1 MSQDYRCTTCNIY
14 FARKSSYNRHLIS
27 QKHIEKCIP
36 NNPPEYRCACGNVYM
51 YKTGLLKHRHKCSF
65 TTESTNTDYELLLL
79 EREKLKYQV
88 EQLLE
93 SSHVTINNSIE
104 NQNINIIQINSFGN
118 ETIDYLSDDEIND
131 CINRVYDSVPSLIRE
146 IHFNPAHPENHNIKI
161 TNKKLP
167 HASIMDSDNKWQL
180 IDKELA
186 ITTLVDNGYNILD
199 HRFNKNPAAFT
210 EDRRR
215 HYRRFQEKYDSCERE
230 TMKRIKNDVELVV
243 LNGTKNIHMS

>member
-1 MSQDYRCTTCNIY
+1 
-14 FARKSSYNRHLIS
+14 
-27 QKHIEKCIP
+27 
-36 NNPPEYRCACGNVYM
+36 
-51 YKTGLLKHRHKCSF
+51 
-65 TTESTNTDYELLLL
+65 
-79 EREKLKYQV
+79 
-88 EQLLE
+88 
-93 SSHVTINNSIE
+93 
-104 NQNINIIQINSFGN
+104 
-118 ETIDYLSDDEIND
+118 
-131 CINRVYDSVPSLIRE
+131 
-146 IHFNPAHPENHNIKI
+146 
-161 TNKKLP
+161 
-167 HASIMDSDNKWQL
+167 MDSDNKWQL